1 MDPVAMA
8 DMQVQQESTSRSRI
22 CTVIAVMACIV
33 MGCFLLLGFSLKRN
47 DELVAILDQYRE
59 YLNQQSVQS
68 PPVAAAVPQAAKEAV
83 HVKRAVHRANNTRP
97 DEVQVVYLNAP
108 SSTSGVPRHR
118 GKPADTTPSDHYA
131 SPVLVNL
138 SNAARMQQQQLLSN
152 DSSFLLLTDNA
163 SSVTQLAAVEKAVE
177 PMSENGSASE
187 ALVNRIDGFE
197 SDNTSQPDG
206 NETMLG
212 DAVHLVSVAAPLAA
226 SSLSGSSS
234 TKKSLLAKTLQTALA
249 GGSQSTIGHDEADRD
264 LSSSDGDEELDPA
277 LITDGTRKASNVSLV
292 SLTGAVLS
300 NVSAAAVTVN
310 ATGS

>member
-8 DMQVQQESTSRSRI
+8 DMQIQQESTSRSRI

-68 PPVAAAVPQAAKEAV
+68 PPVAPAVPQAAKEAV

-118 GKPADTTPSDHYA
+118 GKSADTTPSDRYA

-138 SNAARMQQQQLLSN
+138 SNTARIQQQLLAN
-152 DSSFLLLTDNA
+152 DSSLLLLADNA
-163 SSVTQLAAVEKAVE
+163 SYVTQLAAVEKAVE
-177 PMSENGSASE
+177 PMSENGTASQ
-187 ALVNRIDGFE
+187 ALVNHIDGFE
-197 SDNTSQPDG
+197 SDNTSYAEG

-212 DAVHLVSVAAPLAA
+212 GAMDLVSVAAPSAA
-226 SSLSGSSS
+226 SLLSESSS
-234 TKKSLLAKTLQTALA
+234 TKKSLLAKALQTALA
-249 GGSQSTIGHDEADRD
+249 GESQSTTGHDDVDRD
-264 LSSSDGDEELDPA
+264 PSSMDGDEELDPA
-277 LITDGTRKASNVSLV
+277 LIADGTRKASNVSLV

-300 NVSAAAVTVN
+300 NVSVAAVTVN